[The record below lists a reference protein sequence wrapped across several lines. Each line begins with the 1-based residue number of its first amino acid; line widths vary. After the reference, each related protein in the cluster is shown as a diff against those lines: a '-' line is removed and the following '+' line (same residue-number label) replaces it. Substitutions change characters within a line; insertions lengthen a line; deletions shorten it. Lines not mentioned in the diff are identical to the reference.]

1 MYQKKIKIFSGR
13 SNRAFAESVAAHLGL
28 PMGNAAI
35 QNFSDGE
42 ISGQYLESIR
52 GCDVYVIQSTFPPGD
67 NIMELLIMLD
77 AAKRASANRVTA
89 VIPYFGYARQDRK
102 DQPRISIAAKL
113 VANLLTTAGADRIVT
128 MDLHAPQIQGFF
140 DIPFDHL
147 YSSAVFIPY
156 FRQKKIPN
164 LIVASPDVGG
174 IKLARSFAKKLEADL
189 VVVDK
194 RRPRANVAEVM
205 NIIGDVEGKNVLLV
219 DDLVDTAGS
228 LCNAAAA
235 LMEKGALSVQA
246 AVAHPILSGAAI
258 EKIDNSVLTKLYVTD
273 SIPMRQACSR
283 IQVMSVAEVFA
294 EAIHRIYTDESISS
308 LFE

>member
-1 MYQKKIKIFSGR
+1 MNHRKIKIFSGR
-13 SNRAFAESVAAHLGL
+13 SNRQFAESVAAHLGFPL
-28 PMGNAAI
+28 GNADVR
-35 QNFSDGE
+35 NFSDGE

-52 GCDVYVIQSTFPPGD
+52 GCDVFVIQSTYPPAD
-67 NIMELLIMLD
+67 HIMELLILID

-89 VIPYFGYARQDRK
+89 VLPYFGYARQDRK

-113 VANLLTTAGADRIVT
+113 VANLLSTAGADRVVT

-219 DDLVDTAGS
+219 DDLVDTGGS
-228 LCNAAAA
+228 LVNAAEA
-235 LMEKGALSVQA
+235 LLSKGALSVQA
-246 AVAHPILSGAAI
+246 AVAHAILSGNAVEKI
-258 EKIDNSVLTKLYVTD
+258 EKSVLSAFYVTD
-273 SIPMRQACSR
+273 SIPLKKPSEK
-283 IQVMSVAEVFA
+283 IHVMSVAEVFA

>member
-13 SNRAFAESVAAHLGL
+13 SNRKFAESVAAQLGL
-28 PMGNAAI
+28 PLGNAAI

-246 AVAHPILSGAAI
+246 AVAHAVLSGNAL
-258 EKIDNSVLTKLYVTD
+258 EKIENSVLSRLYVTD
-273 SIPMRQACSR
+273 SIPLKEPLEKIS
-283 IQVMSVAEVFA
+283 VMSVAEVFA